1 MRVLTIRTPT
11 ATDRLALEKI
21 RWIAL
26 ENISPV
32 LESKALFN
40 GLSRRLGGD
49 ARGRKGI
56 DVDDRKS
63 CGIATALE
71 MQRLLVGGANV
82 HDIACFYINSN
93 TFR

>member
-1 MRVLTIRTPT
+1 MM
-11 ATDRLALEKI
+11 AN
-21 RWIAL
+21 IAAMLL

-71 MQRLLVGGANV
+71 MQRLLVGGVNV
-82 HDIACFYINSN
+82 DDIACFYINSN
-93 TFR
+93 AFR